1 MMSEELRKY
10 MDMVMEEEHN
20 DVLHEMANL
29 GSHNH
34 GINDVVI
41 WVGKANKQHGL
52 RIKVSNLKNRWNN
65 DDNFVIQLPSL
76 NYDPDQVARWITT
89 PIMNQILSW
98 IKLNQQV
105 LYDYETDKIMYTD
118 QFISQISKVEQ

>member
-20 DVLHEMANL
+20 DVIHEMANL

>member
-1 MMSEELRKY
+1 MISEELQKY
-10 MDMVMEEEHN
+10 IDMVLKEEQD

-34 GINDVVI
+34 GIQDVVI

-52 RIKVSNLKNRWNN
+52 RIKVSNLKNKWSNE
-65 DDNFVIQLPSL
+65 DNFVIQLPNL
-76 NYDPDQVARWITT
+76 DYDPSRVARWVT
-89 PIMNQILSW
+89 PDIMKQIMNW

-105 LYDYETDKIMYTD
+105 LYDFEMDKIMYTD
-118 QFISQISKVEQ
+118 QFIRQISKV

>member
-1 MMSEELRKY
+1 MVATEEQ
-10 MDMVMEEEHN
+10 N

-34 GINDVVI
+34 GIPDIVI

-52 RIKVSNLKNRWNN
+52 RIKVSNQKNRWDN

-76 NYDPDQVARWITT
+76 DYDPTRIARWIQGST
-89 PIMNQILSW
+89 MKKILQW
-98 IKLNQQV
+98 IKLNQSV
-105 LYDYETDKIMYTD
+105 LYDYELDKIMYTD
-118 QFISQISKVEQ
+118 QFINKLSKV

>member
-1 MMSEELRKY
+1 MISEELRKY
-10 MDMVMEEEHN
+10 IEMVLKEEQD

-34 GINDVVI
+34 GIQDVVI

-52 RIKVSNLKNRWNN
+52 RIKVSNSKNRWNS

-76 NYDPDQVARWITT
+76 DYDPEQVARWITKDIMEK
-89 PIMNQILSW
+89 IMNW
-98 IKLNQQV
+98 IRLNQQV
-105 LYDYETDKIMYTD
+105 LYDFETDKIMYTD
-118 QFISQISKVEQ
+118 QFISQISKV

>member
-1 MMSEELRKY
+1 MSEELRKY

>member
-1 MMSEELRKY
+1 MIREELRKY
-10 MDMVMEEEHN
+10 IEMVIEEEQD

-34 GINDVVI
+34 GIQDVVI

-52 RIKVSNLKNRWNN
+52 RIKVSNLKNRWSN
-65 DDNFVIQLPSL
+65 DDNFIIKLPDL
-76 NYDPDQVARWITT
+76 DYDPRKVARWITT
-89 PIMNQILSW
+89 DILKQIMDW

-105 LYDYETDKIMYTD
+105 IYDFEIDKIMYTD
-118 QFISQISKVEQ
+118 QFISQISKV

>member
-1 MMSEELRKY
+1 MIPEELRKY
-10 MDMVMEEEHN
+10 IDMVLKEEQD

-34 GINDVVI
+34 GIKDVVI

-52 RIKVSNLKNRWNN
+52 RIKVSNLKNKWSN

-76 NYDPDQVARWITT
+76 DYDPNQVARWITKDIMEK
-89 PIMNQILSW
+89 IMNW

-105 LYDYETDKIMYTD
+105 LYDFETDKIMYTD
-118 QFISQISKVEQ
+118 QFISQISKV

>member
-1 MMSEELRKY
+1 MISEELRKY
-10 MDMVMEEEHN
+10 IEMVLKEEQD

-34 GINDVVI
+34 GIHDVVL

-52 RIKVSNLKNRWNN
+52 RIKISNLKNKWSN

-76 NYDPDQVARWITT
+76 DYDPTRVAEWIQEKV
-89 PIMNQILSW
+89 MKKILQW
-98 IKLNQQV
+98 IVLNQEV
-105 LYDYETDKIMYTD
+105 LYDFETDKIMYTD
-118 QFISQISKVEQ
+118 QFISKISKIKE

>member
-1 MMSEELRKY
+1 MISEELRKY
-10 MDMVMEEEHN
+10 HDMVLKEEQD

-34 GINDVVI
+34 GIQDVVI

-52 RIKVSNLKNRWNN
+52 RIKVSNLKNKWSNE
-65 DDNFVIQLPSL
+65 DNFVIQLPNL
-76 NYDPDQVARWITT
+76 DYDPNRVARWITT
-89 PIMNQILSW
+89 DIMKQIMDW

-105 LYDYETDKIMYTD
+105 LYDFETDKIMYTD
-118 QFISQISKVEQ
+118 QFISQISKV

>member
-1 MMSEELRKY
+1 MISEELRKY
-10 MDMVMEEEHN
+10 ISMVIKEEQD

-34 GINDVVI
+34 GIQDVVI

-52 RIKVSNLKNRWNN
+52 RIKISNLKNRWSN

-76 NYDPDQVARWITT
+76 DYDPSQVARWITSD
-89 PIMNQILSW
+89 IMKKIMDW

-105 LYDYETDKIMYTD
+105 LFDFETDKIMYTD
-118 QFISQISKVEQ
+118 QFISQISKV

>member
-1 MMSEELRKY
+1 MISEELRKY
-10 MDMVMEEEHN
+10 IDMVIKEEQD

-34 GINDVVI
+34 GIQDVVI

-52 RIKVSNLKNRWNN
+52 RIKVSNLKNKWSN

-76 NYDPDQVARWITT
+76 DYDPNQVARWIT
-89 PIMNQILSW
+89 PDIMKKIQQW
-98 IKLNQQV
+98 IVLNQQV
-105 LYDYETDKIMYTD
+105 LYDFETDKIMYTD
-118 QFISQISKVEQ
+118 QFISQISKV

>member
-1 MMSEELRKY
+1 MISEGLRKY
-10 MDMVMEEEHN
+10 IDMIIQEEQD

-34 GINDVVI
+34 GIQDVVI

-52 RIKVSNLKNRWNN
+52 RIKISNLKNRWSD

-76 NYDPDQVARWITT
+76 DYDPNRVAHWITSD
-89 PIMNQILSW
+89 IMNQIMDW
-98 IKLNQQV
+98 IRLNQQV
-105 LYDYETDKIMYTD
+105 LYDFETDKIMYTD
-118 QFISQISKVEQ
+118 QFISQISKV

>member
-1 MMSEELRKY
+1 MISEQLRKY
-10 MDMVMEEEHN
+10 IDMVLKEEQD

-34 GINDVVI
+34 GISNVVI

-52 RIKVSNLKNRWNN
+52 RIKVSNIKNRWSN

-76 NYDPDQVARWITT
+76 DYDPSQVARWITSDT
-89 PIMNQILSW
+89 MKKIMDW

-105 LYDYETDKIMYTD
+105 LYDFETDKIMYTD
-118 QFISQISKVEQ
+118 QFISKISKV

>member
-1 MMSEELRKY
+1 VISEQLRKY
-10 MDMVMEEEHN
+10 IDMVIKEEQD

-34 GINDVVI
+34 GIQDVVI

-52 RIKVSNLKNRWNN
+52 RIKVSNLKNRWSN

-76 NYDPDQVARWITT
+76 DYDPNQVARWITPDT
-89 PIMNQILSW
+89 MKQIMSW
-98 IKLNQQV
+98 IRLNQQV
-105 LYDYETDKIMYTD
+105 LYDFETDKIMYTD
-118 QFISQISKVEQ
+118 QFISQISKV

>member
-1 MMSEELRKY
+1 MISEELRKY
-10 MDMVMEEEHN
+10 IDMVLNEEQD

-52 RIKVSNLKNRWNN
+52 RIKVSNLKNRWSN
-65 DDNFVIQLPSL
+65 DANFVIQLPSL
-76 NYDPDQVARWITT
+76 DYDPAQVARWINSDVMKQ
-89 PIMNQILSW
+89 IMSW
-98 IKLNQQV
+98 IRLNQQV
-105 LYDYETDKIMYTD
+105 LYDFETDKIMYTD
-118 QFISQISKVEQ
+118 QFINQISKVE

>member
-1 MMSEELRKY
+1 MVIKEEQ
-10 MDMVMEEEHN
+10 D

-34 GINDVVI
+34 GIRDIVI

-52 RIKVSNLKNRWNN
+52 RIKVSNLKNKWS

-76 NYDPDQVARWITT
+76 DYDPSKVANWIHGSLMLK
-89 PIMNQILSW
+89 IKQW
-98 IKLNQQV
+98 IVLNQE
-105 LYDYETDKIMYTD
+105 LLHDFETDKIMYTD
-118 QFISQISKVEQ
+118 QFINKISKV

>member
-1 MMSEELRKY
+1 MVPEELRKY
-10 MDMVMEEEHN
+10 IDMVIQEEKD

-34 GINDVVI
+34 GIQDVVI

-52 RIKVSNLKNRWNN
+52 RIKVSNLKNRWSN

-76 NYDPDQVARWITT
+76 DYEPSRVARWITQQLMMQ
-89 PIMNQILSW
+89 IMSW
-98 IKLNQQV
+98 IRLNQQL
-105 LYDYETDKIMYTD
+105 LYDFETDKIMYTD
-118 QFISQISKVEQ
+118 QFISQISKV

>member
-1 MMSEELRKY
+1 MISEELRKY
-10 MDMVMEEEHN
+10 LDMVLKEEQD

-34 GINDVVI
+34 GIQDVVI

-52 RIKVSNLKNRWNN
+52 RIKVSNLKNRWSN

-76 NYDPDQVARWITT
+76 DYDPSQVARWIMPDTMNK
-89 PIMNQILSW
+89 IMSW
-98 IKLNQQV
+98 IRLNQQV
-105 LYDYETDKIMYTD
+105 LYDFETDKIMYTD
-118 QFISQISKVEQ
+118 QFISQISKV

>member
-1 MMSEELRKY
+1 MISEELRKY
-10 MDMVMEEEHN
+10 IEMVLKEEQD

-29 GSHNH
+29 SQDDH
-34 GINDVVI
+34 GINNVVI

-52 RIKVSNLKNRWNN
+52 RIKVSNLKNRWSN

-76 NYDPDQVARWITT
+76 DYDTQKVARWITKDIMEK
-89 PIMNQILSW
+89 IMNW

-105 LYDYETDKIMYTD
+105 LYDFETDKIMYTRE
-118 QFISQISKVEQ
+118 FLNKISKV

>member
-1 MMSEELRKY
+1 MISEELRKY
-10 MDMVMEEEHN
+10 IDMVIKEEQD

-29 GSHNH
+29 GPADH

-52 RIKVSNLKNRWNN
+52 RVKISNSRNHWNN

-76 NYDPDQVARWITT
+76 DYDPKQVARWITAD
-89 PIMNQILSW
+89 IMKKIQEW
-98 IKLNQQV
+98 IVLNQQV
-105 LYDYETDKIMYTD
+105 LYDFETDKIMYTRD
-118 QFISQISKVEQ
+118 FLNNITKV

>member
-10 MDMVMEEEHN
+10 IDMVLKEEQD

-34 GINDVVI
+34 GIQDVVI

-52 RIKVSNLKNRWNN
+52 RIKVSNSKNRWNS

-76 NYDPDQVARWITT
+76 DYDPNQVARWITKD
-89 PIMNQILSW
+89 IMEKIMDW
-98 IKLNQQV
+98 IRLNQQV
-105 LYDYETDKIMYTD
+105 LYDFETDKIVYTD
-118 QFISQISKVEQ
+118 QFISQISKV

>member
-1 MMSEELRKY
+1 MMVGEALRKY
-10 MDMVMEEEHN
+10 IDMVFKEEQD

-34 GINDVVI
+34 GISDVVI

-52 RIKVSNLKNRWNN
+52 RIKVSNLKNRWSN

-76 NYDPDQVARWITT
+76 DYDPNQVARWITKDVMEKIT
-89 PIMNQILSW
+89 SW
-98 IKLNQQV
+98 IKLNQRV
-105 LYDYETDKIMYTD
+105 LYDFETDKIMYTD
-118 QFISQISKVEQ
+118 QFISQISKI